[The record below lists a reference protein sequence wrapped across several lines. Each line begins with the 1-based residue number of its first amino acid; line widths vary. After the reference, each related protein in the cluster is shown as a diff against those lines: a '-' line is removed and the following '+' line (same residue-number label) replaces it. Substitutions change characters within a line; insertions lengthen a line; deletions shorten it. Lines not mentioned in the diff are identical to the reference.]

1 MSSGAPTLGG
11 LRRFN
16 TVTVQNLIVTG
27 TLTASSSETVAGATI
42 ITASSANALA
52 VGRVGSTNPAFNVA
66 TNAATSATGISIT
79 AAAAASGVAIAA
91 TSSGTD
97 ENVTFDAKGAG
108 TVTINGTATGGITL
122 GRAVTLSSTINK
134 VTITAPASAAT
145 LTLVTGSSLI
155 TSGAFATTLTATG
168 TTNVTLPTTGTLAT
182 LAGSEA
188 LSNKTIT
195 GVTVGITGAFTA
207 RNATATPAAA
217 SSVAALL
224 FSTTALLGVFWG
236 TGSPNTALTAAKGSL
251 YLRTDGST
259 TNDRIYTNT
268 DGSTAWTNITTA
280 A

>member
-1 MSSGAPTLGG
+1 MTAGAPTLGG

-27 TLTASSSETVAGATI
+27 TLTASSSETVAGATT

-52 VGRVGSTNPAFNVA
+52 VGRAGTTNPAFNVA
-66 TNAATSATGISIT
+66 TNATTSATGIAIT

-155 TSGAFATTLTATG
+155 TAGAFATTLTATG

-188 LSNKTIT
+188 LSNKSY
-195 GVTVGITGAFTA
+195 A
-207 RNATATPAAA
+207 
-217 SSVAALL
+217 
-224 FSTTALLGVFWG
+224 
-236 TGSPNTALTAAKGSL
+236 
-251 YLRTDGST
+251 
-259 TNDRIYTNT
+259 
-268 DGSTAWTNITTA
+268 GSTATLTGAVTAKSATAVPASAGAIAAGAPVNLFSGGNAIWITSDAPAFSATKGDLCINTAGSSSSTRLYVNNGTTTWIAITTA
-280 A
+280 S